1 MFDSPPILGRADAL
15 LISEAVDGLLLL
27 IGLGS
32 VDRSLPREVINKIKS
47 LGLNFYGIVTN
58 QTKKES
64 RGFDRKYGYGK
75 YGKKYGLQYGMCLET
90 QNFPDAINNQN
101 FPSPILKKG
110 KIYKSFTKIKLR
122 NDFIRN

>member
-1 MFDSPPILGRADAL
+1 MNFYHVLCYLKA
-15 LISEAVDGLLLL
+15 EKNY
-27 IGLGS
+27 
-32 VDRSLPREVINKIKS
+32 INKI
-47 LGLNFYGIVTN
+47 
-58 QTKKES
+58 
-64 RGFDRKYGYGK
+64 K